1 MILKDLKNGYILNLM
16 IGYDAENEMYI
27 MTSNQKGLH
36 TQAKSLNELFL
47 NIHELTQLLGAENDQ
62 D

>member
-1 MILKDLKNGYILNLM
+1 M

-36 TQAKSLNELFL
+36 TQAKSLDELFL
-47 NIHELTQLLGAENDQ
+47 NIHELTELLGAENDQ